1 MPHLDA
7 RAEPKAFR
15 VVKTLSWGSMSVYTS
30 PEQEMVRKDRSHSN
44 QKSTVPPDEAS
55 VLTETAESLEMP
67 LYHYYHSHQ

>member
-1 MPHLDA
+1 MPPLDA

-15 VVKTLSWGSMSVYTS
+15 VVKTLSWGSMSFTLG
-30 PEQEMVRKDRSHSN
+30 PEQETVRKDRSHSN
-44 QKSTVPPDEAS
+44 QKSTVPPNETN